1 MEKGFRVVGVR
12 VHWKEEPLKLLLR
25 KIDGDPRWNLF
36 QEANEMEMKMRNIKK
51 MSDVKETTYTQNMSN
66 GALFGDFKNFK

>member
-1 MEKGFRVVGVR
+1 MEKGFRVVGGIR

-36 QEANEMEMKMRNIKK
+36 QETNRTEIKMRNIKH
-51 MSDVKETTYTQNMSN
+51 E
-66 GALFGDFKNFK
+66 